1 MIVSVGV
8 TVLVGVII
16 DVCVASGM
24 CDVDGV
30 GRRVHVEL
38 KALARLTLWFTIAS
52 VTGLIKS
59 PVP

>member
-1 MIVSVGV
+1 M
-8 TVLVGVII
+8 LVGVII